1 MINQEEAYQLVSIL
15 NRARKALGQFV
26 DETNDFALNA
36 DFNEFLTIGKQFQ
49 SFGMEEMKT
58 AITNAFYKKRE
69 VQGQAGINNDK
80 VHLNPADVKAQCHV
94 ITAAKRAVEQAN
106 TPQLEAP
113 KPILLEGD
121 EWLDANFRQ
130 AWENSKPYGMS
141 LFPPIWSSKVFPSQ
155 SQVRAIAAR
164 LSKMEQF
171 HEGRKENAR
180 RMTLDEFH
188 KDLAATIKVS
198 GVNELYSFTEPNEDY
213 HTAASRERMQQRIEK
228 HNSTKSN
235 KLQFDANEVYHRSKL
250 VAMVRTYG
258 YIMEETNWGG

>member
-1 MINQEEAYQLVSIL
+1 MITQEQAIDLTTKLNQ
-15 NRARKALGQFV
+15 ARQGLGQYV
-26 DETNDFALNA
+26 SND
-36 DFNEFLTIGKQFQ
+36 NEFAMQDDIEQFTALGKQFAKMGYDE
-49 SFGMEEMKT
+49 FIK
-58 AITNAFYKKRE
+58 ALKNAYRKKQDAHK
-69 VQGQAGINNDK
+69 QGTDASKNRLTI
-80 VHLNPADVKAQCHV
+80 ADIKDQCHA
-94 ITAAKRAVEQAN
+94 ITAAMNAQAQAN

-141 LFPPIWSSKVFPSQ
+141 LFPPIWSAKVFPTQ
-155 SQVRAIAAR
+155 SQVKAIAAR

-188 KDLAATIKVS
+188 KDLSATIKVS
-198 GVNELYSFTEPNEDY
+198 GVNELYSFVEANEDY

-258 YIMEETNWGG
+258 YIMEETNWRKI